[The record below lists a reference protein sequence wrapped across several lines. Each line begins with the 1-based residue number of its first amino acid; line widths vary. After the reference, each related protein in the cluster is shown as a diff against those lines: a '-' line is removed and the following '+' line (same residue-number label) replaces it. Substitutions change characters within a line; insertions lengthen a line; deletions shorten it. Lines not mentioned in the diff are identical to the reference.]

1 MIIAFIKEKVW
12 LNIKLVALKVTWRI
26 HNRHNSTTVTNW
38 FDESIV
44 KVGRETYGELYVK
57 QYGAKNEGLTIG
69 SYCSISSKVTFLL
82 GGNHEGCNI
91 STFPFRAKIVNE
103 KSEAIS
109 KGPII
114 IDDDVWIGYGV
125 TILSGVH
132 IGQGAIIAAGAVVTK
147 DVPPY
152 AIVGGVPAKMLKY
165 RFNPEL
171 IAELLK
177 VDYGKLTE
185 AMVREHI
192 DDLYSKLE
200 TKEQLEWMPGKGLE
214 ENG

>member
-1 MIIAFIKEKVW
+1 M
-12 LNIKLVALKVTWRI
+12 
-26 HNRHNSTTVTNW
+26 
-38 FDESIV
+38 
-44 KVGRETYGELYVK
+44 
-57 QYGAKNEGLTIG
+57 
-69 SYCSISSKVTFLL
+69 
-82 GGNHEGCNI
+82 
-91 STFPFRAKIVNE
+91 
-103 KSEAIS
+103 
-109 KGPII
+109 
-114 IDDDVWIGYGV
+114 
-125 TILSGVH
+125 
-132 IGQGAIIAAGAVVTK
+132 TK

>member
-82 GGNHEGCNI
+82 GGNHEGGNI
-91 STFPFRAKIVNE
+91 STFPFRAKIINE

-114 IDDDVWIGYGV
+114 IDDDVWIGYG
-125 TILSGVH
+125 
-132 IGQGAIIAAGAVVTK
+132 
-147 DVPPY
+147 
-152 AIVGGVPAKMLKY
+152 
-165 RFNPEL
+165 
-171 IAELLK
+171 
-177 VDYGKLTE
+177 
-185 AMVREHI
+185 
-192 DDLYSKLE
+192 
-200 TKEQLEWMPGKGLE
+200 
-214 ENG
+214 